1 MVRATAT
8 PRADRTIALQ
18 DGRGLAY
25 SEWGD
30 LAGRPVVLLH
40 GTPGSRLICLDE
52 DATVAAGVRLLTMD
66 RPGYGLSDPRAG
78 PTIFGWV
85 DDFIEFADRLEL
97 PPCPVI
103 GWSGGGPYALAL
115 GFRLPHQ
122 ITGIG
127 LAAAQGPIDPVPG
140 MLEARL
146 PEGAR
151 AAFRLLRQDYAAGVA
166 AIEEGDAWFS
176 GGGWERTFAK
186 SWGDA
191 DDRALADPATLESMK
206 TLMREAARQ
215 GPAGYVADHIAETL
229 PWSFS
234 VSEIT
239 QPVHIWYG
247 ESDERWV
254 PMSADYLVANIRDV
268 TLVTYPGEAHLFPF
282 DHWAEMLAAIVEGA

>member
-1 MVRATAT
+1 MDRTTGT
-8 PRADRTIALQ
+8 PKADRTIRLR
-18 DGRGLAY
+18 DGRQLAY
-25 SEWGD
+25 AEWAD

-52 DATVAAGVRLLTMD
+52 DATVAAGVRLITVD
-66 RPGYGLSDPRAG
+66 RPGYGLSNPRAG
-78 PTIFGWV
+78 RTVLGWV
-85 DDFIEFADRLEL
+85 DDFIEFAEKLEL

-115 GFRLPHQ
+115 GFRLPDR

-127 LAAAQGPIDPVPG
+127 LAAARGPIDPVPG
-140 MLEARL
+140 MLEASV

-166 AIEEGDAWFS
+166 AIEDGDAWFS
-176 GGGWERTFAK
+176 GDGWERTFAR

-191 DDRALADPATLESMK
+191 DDRVLADPATLEAMK
-206 TLMREAARQ
+206 TLIREAARQ

-234 VSEIT
+234 LSEIT

-247 ESDERWV
+247 ESDEPWV
-254 PMSADYLVANIRDV
+254 PMSADYLVANIPDV

-282 DHWAEMLAAIVEGA
+282 DHWAEMLAAMI

>member
-1 MVRATAT
+1 MDRATAT
-8 PRADRTIALQ
+8 PRVDRTIRLR

-52 DATVAAGVRLLTMD
+52 DATEAAGVPPPPVD

-78 PTIFGWV
+78 RTVLGWV
-85 DDFIEFADRLEL
+85 DDFIEFAEQLEL

-115 GFRLPHQ
+115 GFRLPDR

-127 LAAAQGPIDPVPG
+127 LAAAQGPFDPVPG
-140 MLEARL
+140 RLEATL
-146 PEGAR
+146 PEGAP
-151 AAFRLLRQDYAAGVA
+151 AAFRRLRQDYAAGVA
-166 AIEEGDAWFS
+166 AIEERDAWFS
-176 GGGWERTFAK
+176 GEGWERLFAE

-191 DDRALADPATLESMK
+191 DDRVLADPATLEAMK
-206 TLMREAARQ
+206 TLIREAARQ

-229 PWSFS
+229 PWSLS

-247 ESDERWV
+247 ESDEPWV
-254 PMSADYLVANIRDV
+254 PMSADYLVANIPDV
-268 TLVTYPGEAHLFPF
+268 MLVTYPGEAHPF
-282 DHWAEMLAAIVEGA
+282 

>member
-1 MVRATAT
+1 MARATST
-8 PRADRTIALQ
+8 PKADRTIRLR

-30 LAGRPVVLLH
+30 VAGRPVILLH

-52 DATVAAGVRLLTMD
+52 DATEAAGVRLLTLD
-66 RPGYGLSDPRAG
+66 RPGYGLSDPHAG
-78 PTIFGWV
+78 RTVLGWV
-85 DDFIEFADRLEL
+85 DDFIEFAERLEL

-103 GWSGGGPYALAL
+103 GWSGGGPYALAV
-115 GFRLPHQ
+115 GFRLPDR

-127 LAAAQGPIDPVPG
+127 LAAARGPIDPVPG
-140 MLEARL
+140 MLEASV

-176 GGGWERTFAK
+176 GDRWERLFAT

-191 DDRALADPATLESMK
+191 DDRVLADPATLEAMR
-206 TLMREAARQ
+206 TLIREGARQ
-215 GPAGYVADHIAETL
+215 GPDGYVADHIAETL
-229 PWSFS
+229 PWSFP

-247 ESDERWV
+247 ESDEPWV
-254 PMSADYLVANIRDV
+254 PMSADYLAANIPG
-268 TLVTYPGEAHLFPF
+268 TTFVTYPSEAHLFPF
-282 DHWAEMLAAIVEGA
+282 DHWAEMLAAMV

>member
-1 MVRATAT
+1 MARATAT
-8 PRADRTIALQ
+8 PRADRTIRLR

-40 GTPGSRLICLDE
+40 GSPGSRLICLDE
-52 DATVAAGVRLLTMD
+52 DVTVAEGVRLLTVD
-66 RPGYGLSDPRAG
+66 RPGYGLSDPDAG
-78 PTIFGWV
+78 RTVLGWV
-85 DDFIEFADRLEL
+85 DDFTEFAERLAL

-115 GFRLPHQ
+115 GFRLPDR

-127 LAAAQGPIDPVPG
+127 LAAAEGPIDPVPG
-140 MLEARL
+140 MLEARV

-166 AIEEGDAWFS
+166 AIEEHDAWFS
-176 GGGWERTFAK
+176 GDGWERLFAE

-191 DDRALADPATLESMK
+191 DDRVLADPATLEAMK
-206 TLMREAARQ
+206 TLIREAARQ

-247 ESDERWV
+247 EADDPWV
-254 PMSADYLVANIRDV
+254 PMSADYLVANLPDV
-268 TLVTYPGEAHLFPF
+268 TLVTFPDEAHLFPF
-282 DHWAEMLAAIVEGA
+282 DHWAEMLAAMV

>member
-1 MVRATAT
+1 MDRATAT
-8 PRADRTIALQ
+8 PRADRTIRLR
-18 DGRGLAY
+18 DGRALAY

-52 DATVAAGVRLLTMD
+52 EATVAAGVRLLTLD
-66 RPGYGLSDPRAG
+66 RPGYGLSDPHAG
-78 PTIFGWV
+78 RTVVGWV
-85 DDFIEFADRLEL
+85 DDFIEFAERLEL

-115 GFRLPHQ
+115 GFGLPDR

-127 LAAAQGPIDPVPG
+127 LAAPQGPIDPVPG
-140 MLEARL
+140 IEAGL
-146 PEGAR
+146 PEGVR
-151 AAFRLLRQDYAAGVA
+151 AALRLLRQDYAAGVA
-166 AIEEGDAWFS
+166 AIEERDAWFS
-176 GGGWERTFAK
+176 GDGWERLFAE

-191 DDRALADPATLESMK
+191 DDRVLADPARLEAMK
-206 TLMREAARQ
+206 TLLREAARQ
-215 GPAGYVADHIAETL
+215 GPVGYVADHIAESL

-239 QPVHIWYG
+239 LPVRIWYG
-247 ESDERWV
+247 EADEPWV
-254 PMSADYLVANIRDV
+254 PLSADYLVANIPDV

-282 DHWAEMLAAIVEGA
+282 DHWAELLAAMV

>member
-1 MVRATAT
+1 MARATAT
-8 PRADRTIALQ
+8 PRADRTIRLR

-30 LAGRPVVLLH
+30 LAARPVVLLH

-78 PTIFGWV
+78 RTVLEWV
-85 DDFIEFADRLEL
+85 DDFVELAQRLEL

-103 GWSGGGPYALAL
+103 GWSSGGPYALAL
-115 GFRLPHQ
+115 GFRLPDG

-127 LAAAQGPIDPVPG
+127 LAAAKGPVDPVPG
-140 MLEARL
+140 MLEASL

-151 AAFRLLRQDYAAGVA
+151 AAFGLLRRDYPAGVA

-176 GGGWERTFAK
+176 GDGWERIFART
-186 SWGDA
+186 WGDA
-191 DDRALADPATLESMK
+191 DDRVLADPTTLEAMK
-206 TLMREAARQ
+206 TLIREAARQ
-215 GPAGYVADHIAETL
+215 GPAGYVADHIAESL
-229 PWSFS
+229 PWTFS

-247 ESDERWV
+247 ESDDPWV
-254 PMSADYLVANIRDV
+254 PLSADYLVANIPDV

-282 DHWAEMLAAIVEGA
+282 DHWAEMLEAMV

>member
-1 MVRATAT
+1 MDRATAT
-8 PRADRTIALQ
+8 PGADRTIRLR
-18 DGRGLAY
+18 DGRELAY

-40 GTPGSRLICLDE
+40 GTPGSRLICLDQ
-52 DATVAAGVRLLTMD
+52 DATVAAGVRLLTVD
-66 RPGYGLSDPRAG
+66 RPGYGLSDPHAG
-78 PTIFGWV
+78 RTVLGWV
-85 DDFIEFADRLEL
+85 DDFIEFAERLEL

-115 GFRLPHQ
+115 GFRLPDR

-140 MLEARL
+140 IEAGL

-151 AAFRLLRQDYAAGVA
+151 AALRLLRQDYVAGVA
-166 AIEEGDAWFS
+166 ATEERDAWFS
-176 GGGWERTFAK
+176 GDGWERLFAE

-191 DDRALADPATLESMK
+191 DDRVLADPATLEAMK
-206 TLMREAARQ
+206 TLIREAARQ
-215 GPAGYVADHIAETL
+215 GPAGYVADHIAESL

-239 QPVHIWYG
+239 QRVHIWYG
-247 ESDERWV
+247 ESDEPWV
-254 PMSADYLVANIRDV
+254 PMSADYLVANIPDV

-282 DHWAEMLAAIVEGA
+282 DHWAELLAAMV